1 MSSATNAVADGSAE
15 LPVDHVVVIW
25 CEVAEICIME
35 LFRSSKFALVILV
48 AFAPFKAASAC
59 DELVGT
65 IITKHLGPAIEQA
78 DCPIPGMD
86 KPGHKLVGVCYESAG
101 PTSKIKIDTAL
112 NCHASGESVTSKL
125 TGGDKALSK
134 TENVSVRQRR
144 EGRIASCSTWKSNH
158 PASSLSLRLHGSMQ
172 MGKPGKRWSKVSLRS
187 AKNSCG

>member
-35 LFRSSKFALVILV
+35 LFRSSKFALAIFV

-78 DCPIPGMD
+78 DFPIPGMD

-134 TENVSVRQRR
+134 TENVSVEAEARGADCQLLNVEVKPSGELAKLAASWFDANGKARQAL
-144 EGRIASCSTWKSNH
+144 EQGLAEVCK
-158 PASSLSLRLHGSMQ
+158 
-172 MGKPGKRWSKVSLRS
+172 K
-187 AKNSCG
+187 